1 MAAELIAFKSLFPSP
16 FGYANFGESN
26 RELNKEL
33 IEDIET
39 HRSEHESGERTFR
52 GNNNS
57 WQSEGQL
64 ERTYSSFE
72 KLRKQ
77 ID

>member
-39 HRSEHESGERTFR
+39 QRSKFESGERTL
-52 GNNNS
+52 S
-57 WQSEGQL
+57 L
-64 ERTYSSFE
+64 
-72 KLRKQ
+72 
-77 ID
+77 IHI